1 MAAAAAA
8 AIPGRAA
15 VAGAVDC
22 DIDAG
27 KVSDESSSRYDPND
41 RGVAPNAAAIGESA
55 CDDACVAVK
64 VLEMRGGKSHVLVFQ
79 SSKLARI
86 PALKTV

>member
-55 CDDACVAVK
+55 CDDACVAVN